1 MRIKGKLTASL
12 IIALVF
18 ILSLSCLLI
27 AGCGSESET
36 ADVEEVE
43 GKVTVEDQ
51 IGREVQLPSEVKR
64 IVTNYGIATQMVYAL
79 GAEDRLVG
87 IDTPTKQR
95 NGDFFE
101 QLDNNFADLPAVGM
115 PGEMNVEEVVKLEP
129 DVVLVR
135 AAAGTDGED
144 TVKQLED
151 AGLAVLGMD
160 VEDLDKL
167 NEAVEM
173 LGKALDVEDKANDY
187 LDYYEEVRNDVD
199 GKLEGLED
207 SEKPSALVV
216 MPREGTYS
224 VASDT
229 MYQSHVLDLCGGKN
243 AAAGVSGMWAETS
256 PEQFNAWNP
265 DYVFIVHYGDGSPED
280 FAADPKMSAL
290 KAVQDGNVVWFPS
303 NIAPWDYPSM
313 QAVLGIEWCAKTFHP
328 DKFEDVDV
336 TEKANEYFEEFFGK
350 SFTDL
355 GGEL

>member
-1 MRIKGKLTASL
+1 MRFMRRFGSKAAVVL
-12 IIALVF
+12 ALMMC
-18 ILSLSCLLI
+18 LSCLFI
-27 AGCGSESET
+27 VVGCGEKSET
-36 ADVEEVE
+36 AELKGE
-43 GKVTVEDQ
+43 VTVEDQ
-51 IGREVQLPSEVKR
+51 IGRTVEIPSEVKR

-95 NGDFFE
+95 NADFFK
-101 QLDNNFADLPAVGM
+101 QLDNNFDDLPAVGM
-115 PGEMNVEEVVKLEP
+115 PGEMNIEEVVKLEP

-135 AAAGTDGED
+135 ATAGTDGED
-144 TVKQLED
+144 IVGQLEN
-151 AGLAVLGMD
+151 AGLAVLAMD

-173 LGKALDVEDKANDY
+173 LSKALGVEDKADEY
-187 LDYYEEVRNDVD
+187 LNYYEETRENVD
-199 GKLEGLED
+199 GKLADLAD
-207 SEKPSALVV
+207 SEKPSAIVI
-216 MPREGTYS
+216 MPQEGAYM

-229 MYQSHVLDLCGGKN
+229 MYQSHVLELCGGQN

-256 PEQFNAWNP
+256 PEQITAWDP
-265 DYVFIVHYGDGSPED
+265 DYIFIVHYGDGSPEE
-280 FAADPKMSAL
+280 FSADPKMGAL
-290 KAVQDGNVVWFPS
+290 TAVKDGKVIWFPS

-313 QAVLGIEWCAKTFHP
+313 QAVLGITWCAKTFHP

-336 TEKANEYFEEFFGK
+336 KEEADEYFEKFFGK